1 MHAGCVCENEG
12 LRAALREDLDRYI
25 FGGKFGRL
33 TSLSVVLQSQGLW
46 ATAAYRLKHYVRHR
60 LHSRLLGVLL
70 LAVQRI
76 VVALTGIDIDPHAH
90 IGPGLLIPHGG
101 YIVIGSVQIGRNCNI
116 HQGVTLGERVSTLE
130 HRTSKPPLPTLGD
143 RVWVGP
149 GAVVA
154 GDVAIG
160 DDASVG
166 ANSLVVRDVP
176 PRGWSSGC
184 LLAWYQG
191 VAASPRSGTGKW
203 TTTTSVRLRWQRTRK
218 LAPCRRN
225 SHGLRSGPPPCRTS
239 LREVSRQGRWRSCG
253 YGWLCCPCPAL

>member
-1 MHAGCVCENEG
+1 MHAGCVCESGE
-12 LRAALREDLDRYI
+12 LRAALREDLDAYI
-25 FGGKFGRL
+25 FGGNFGRL

-46 ATAAYRLKHYVRHR
+46 ATTAYRLKHYVRHR
-60 LHSRLLGVLL
+60 LHSRLLGVPL
-70 LAVQRI
+70 LAFQRI
-76 VVALTGIDIDPHAH
+76 VIALTGIDIDSQAH

-130 HRTSKPPLPTLGD
+130 YRTSKPPLPTLGD

-176 PRGWSSGC
+176 PRGVV
-184 LLAWYQG
+184 LG
-191 VAASPRSGTGKW
+191 VPA
-203 TTTTSVRLRWQRTRK
+203 RL
-218 LAPCRRN
+218 
-225 SHGLRSGPPPCRTS
+225 
-239 LREVSRQGRWRSCG
+239 VSRHGSFTQVRYREMDNDDERKASLAADSEAGP
-253 YGWLCCPCPAL
+253 LPAQ